1 MAFNISD
8 KTLSQRLNRYLSKA
22 KKEETN
28 SLSKLASGTVFI
40 PEDPMPAE
48 RAIAEKMEFKV
59 RALSASKRNINDAL
73 SLLQT
78 AEASMSE
85 INHMITRMKEINIA
99 AASTTVSDQERRY
112 LFIEYEAL
120 HDEIN
125 RISLTTD
132 FNGIPLLNGNSD
144 AAPETLI
151 FRVGDPSSV
160 DDSSL
165 VDSGDDIN
173 TVRLENFNSVDTTT
187 LALGINSAA
196 EILSDSNEE
205 EGIELEDVEEM
216 LIPEDDDIFATVYDQ
231 AISNLSTQRAIFGG
245 LQSRLHRSLDYIDV
259 YQENIAAAKSKISD
273 TDYASEVTNMLQS
286 KIKATAATSLLAQSN
301 LMGSRTLQLLN
312 SIS

>member
-173 TVRLENFNSVDTTT
+173 TVRLENFKSVDTTT